1 MYFKYFIF
9 ILLAWSGSFLFFIN
23 PATSKELEIIKIAYI
38 EIENDERYDPD
49 LAYTR
54 IQLKPTGRPFA
65 GAMVAYKE
73 SEKLFDILGKKME
86 ITRIKLENIDEIFS
100 KIDEL
105 SRDNTNF
112 FLVDAEKDF
121 FTNLSKLKSKN
132 VAIFN
137 ITEQDNSL
145 RQENCE
151 NRVFHAIPSYSM
163 LSDSVAQYLI
173 FKNWKKVLLLQGP
186 YDQDIDISNS
196 FQKSANKYGLDI
208 VEVRDFILTTDP
220 RKREESNTA
229 LLTTGKKYDVIF
241 LADSDGEFGRYLPY
255 STKNPNLVLGST
267 GLTAETWH
275 WSFERHGAP
284 QLNSRFAEIDSSRRM
299 SNYDWAAWASINT
312 IFKSSMKSK
321 SIDFFEIVDFFT
333 GEKFGLDGFK
343 GPKLTF
349 RSWNNQLRQPILLS
363 THNALIKKTP
373 IQGFLH
379 EKNNLDTLGIDE
391 TETKCSF

>member
-1 MYFKYFIF
+1 MHFKYFIF
-9 ILLAWSGSFLFFIN
+9 ILLSCLFFFN
-23 PATSKELEIIKIAYI
+23 PATSKELEIIKIGYI
-38 EIENDERYDPD
+38 EIDNDERYDPD
-49 LAYTR
+49 IAYTR

-73 SEKLFDILGKKME
+73 SEKLFNIVGKKME
-86 ITRIKLENIDEIFS
+86 ITRIKVENIDEVFS
-100 KIDEL
+100 KINEL
-105 SRDNTNF
+105 VEDNTNF
-112 FLVDAEKDF
+112 FLVDAQKDF
-121 FTNLSKLKSKN
+121 FKDLSKLKSKN

-145 RQENCE
+145 RQENCD

-163 LSDSVAQYLI
+163 LTDSIAQYLV
-173 FKNWKKVLLLQGP
+173 FKNWSKILVLEGP
-186 YDQDIDISNS
+186 YEKDNEISNS
-196 FQKSANKYGLDI
+196 FQNSAKKYGLEI
-208 VEVRDFILTTDP
+208 VEIKEFILSNDP
-220 RKREESNTA
+220 RKREENNLT
-229 LLTTGKKYDVIF
+229 LLTTGKKYDVIY

-255 STKNPNLVLGST
+255 STKLSRLVVGST
-267 GLTAETWH
+267 GLTPETWH

-284 QLNSRFAEIDSSRRM
+284 QLNSRFAEIESSRRM

-321 SIDFFEIVDFFT
+321 STDFSEIVNFFT
-333 GEKFGLDGFK
+333 NAKFGLDGFK
-343 GPKLTF
+343 GPRLSF
-349 RSWNNQLRQPILLS
+349 RSWNNQLRQPVLLS